1 MEQEKIFEYV
11 EEADKTTLMELLD
24 AVVNRFRELY
34 DDRELILISLTKKEG
49 RREELER
56 VIQMLRESL

>member
-1 MEQEKIFEYV
+1 MEQEKIFEHV

-24 AVVNRFRELY
+24 AVVNRFRDLY

>member
-1 MEQEKIFEYV
+1 MEQEKIFEHV